1 MDTEKIEDD
10 SLSFEKLTFEK
21 ALSLL
26 DETVES
32 IESGELTLLEST
44 RLYEKGMKLAQ
55 ICNDMLTSA
64 ELKVTQIQ
72 TAYGQQTRP
81 NSDELLDSVE

>member
-1 MDTEKIEDD
+1 MDIGND
-10 SLSFEKLTFEK
+10 SLSFEKLTFEE
-21 ALSLL
+21 ALALL

-55 ICNDMLTSA
+55 T
-64 ELKVTQIQ
+64 K
-72 TAYGQQTRP
+72 P
-81 NSDELLDSVE
+81 NSMPLATRFSPELPSDWPKLWSRSLI

>member
-1 MDTEKIEDD
+1 MSTKNIGDD
-10 SLSFEKLTFEK
+10 SLSFEKLTFEE

-26 DETVES
+26 DETVQS

-44 RLYEKGMKLAQ
+44 RLYEKGMKLAR

-72 TAYGQQTRP
+72 TAYGQQTRS
-81 NSDELLDSVE
+81 NSDELLDFVE

>member
-10 SLSFEKLTFEK
+10 SLSFEKLTFEE

-32 IESGELTLLEST
+32 IESGERTLLEST

>member
-1 MDTEKIEDD
+1 MDIGND
-10 SLSFEKLTFEK
+10 SLSFEKLTFEE
-21 ALSLL
+21 ALALL

-55 ICNDMLTSA
+55 ICNNMLTSA
-64 ELKVTQIQ
+64 ELKITQIQ
-72 TAYGQQTRP
+72 TAYGQQTRA

>member
-1 MDTEKIEDD
+1 MDTENIEND
-10 SLSFEKLTFEK
+10 SLNFEKLTFEE

-26 DETVES
+26 DETVQS
-32 IESGELTLLEST
+32 IESGELTLMEST
-44 RLYEKGMKLAQ
+44 HLYEKGMKLAQ
-55 ICNDMLTSA
+55 ICNNMLTSA

-72 TAYGQQTRP
+72 TAYGQQTRS

>member
-1 MDTEKIEDD
+1 MNTKKIEDD
-10 SLSFEKLTFEK
+10 SLSFEKLTFEE

-32 IESGELTLLEST
+32 IESGERTLLEST

-72 TAYGQQTRP
+72 TAYGQQTRS
-81 NSDELLDSVE
+81 NSDELLDFVE

>member
-1 MDTEKIEDD
+1 MDTKKIEDD
-10 SLSFEKLTFEK
+10 SLSFEKLTFEE